1 MTEIEHSS
9 DIDDMLG
16 AWEGDLKALIRELLE
31 ERQQLLRQLEL
42 CAAAMSLGYV
52 RGWKP
57 NLPDC

>member
-1 MTEIEHSS
+1 MVEIEHCF
-9 DIDDMLG
+9 DIDDMLK
-16 AWEGDLKALIRELLE
+16 AWDGDFKVLIHELLA

-42 CAAAMSLGYV
+42 CAAAMSFGYV